1 MTLAHV
7 LIVDDEVQF
16 VEAMVERLT
25 IRDFQISS
33 AFSGP
38 QALTLLEK
46 EPDIEV
52 TVLDL
57 KMPGMDGLEILKAIK
72 TQHPFVQVIM
82 LTGYSTIETVTA
94 AMKLGAFD
102 YLLKPYDMEKMVSLI
117 NEAAARKRNFDE
129 KLREAR
135 MIPYISE
142 RDRQEL
148 IDRIEAA
155 AVTCRRNGM

>member
-1 MTLAHV
+1 
-7 LIVDDEVQF
+7 
-16 VEAMVERLT
+16 
-25 IRDFQISS
+25 
-33 AFSGP
+33 
-38 QALTLLEK
+38 
-46 EPDIEV
+46 
-52 TVLDL
+52 
-57 KMPGMDGLEILKAIK
+57 
-72 TQHPFVQVIM
+72 
-82 LTGYSTIETVTA
+82 
-94 AMKLGAFD
+94 MKLGAFD

-155 AVTCRRNGM
+155 AVTCRRNGI